1 MTKSSDT
8 LGKYLGKESAMA
20 SGCGQVVFPSEV
32 VQSLEIHPDVPLC
45 PFLNEKFLEK
55 RGQACFII
63 LLHCLANW
71 HVQKGI

>member
-45 PFLNEKFLEK
+45 PFLRISYTSREGLT
-55 RGQACFII
+55 ID
-63 LLHCLANW
+63 
-71 HVQKGI
+71 

>member
-32 VQSLEIHPDVPLC
+32 VLVSHLGFPLVGKWS
-45 PFLNEKFLEK
+45 P
-55 RGQACFII
+55 G
-63 LLHCLANW
+63 
-71 HVQKGI
+71 

>member
-1 MTKSSDT
+1 MLKGNNLVPVSVH
-8 LGKYLGKESAMA
+8 LGSVLYL
-20 SGCGQVVFPSEV
+20 
-32 VQSLEIHPDVPLC
+32 VPLG

-63 LLHCLANW
+63 LLHCLENW